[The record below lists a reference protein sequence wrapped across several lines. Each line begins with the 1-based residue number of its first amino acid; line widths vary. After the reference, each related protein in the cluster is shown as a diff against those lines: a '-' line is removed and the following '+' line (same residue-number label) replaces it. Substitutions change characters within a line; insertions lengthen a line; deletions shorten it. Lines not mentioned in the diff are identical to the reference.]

1 MNLQG
6 GKKLGGHE
14 VVWIALICVSWVLRT
29 VPKRFVHELQ
39 GKHLCLEKLLW
50 DCTFACD
57 PDIDAFFTF
66 LWRRDCLSDQIQF
79 VSVYLIA
86 SGLHNSRPAKWGQLH
101 GLMGVISNLEGSLA
115 VIDLQHNIVC
125 LKNRKRSNMIAFIWN
140 RLEAASWSIVTTPWS
155 IRENAGL
162 TFAWCWQYWH
172 VSLCWTILCYFIEIL
187 NR

>member
-1 MNLQG
+1 MNCVDLRELSFTNCA
-6 GKKLGGHE
+6 KK
-14 VVWIALICVSWVLRT
+14 VCSRVAR
-29 VPKRFVHELQ
+29 
-39 GKHLCLEKLLW
+39 EKLLW

-125 LKNRKRSNMIAFIWN
+125 LKNRKRSNMIAFI
-140 RLEAASWSIVTTPWS
+140 
-155 IRENAGL
+155 
-162 TFAWCWQYWH
+162 
-172 VSLCWTILCYFIEIL
+172 
-187 NR
+187 